1 MKWSILILTCPG
13 REKFLQR
20 LLDVLNPQV
29 AENPDVE
36 IRIRMDNRNMDRG
49 QNRKA
54 LIEEAEGQYVCFIDD
69 DDLVPRDY
77 VNSIYKL
84 LDGVDYIGFRVQ
96 AFQDNQPLAPTYHSL
111 KYLNWSQDSE
121 AYYRDLSHV
130 NPIRKELALQGVFCG
145 TGNEDVTWADS
156 MRGLM
161 IVKNEYY
168 IPKVMYWYFVRS
180 TKNDAVIPPLP
191 EQVEKELCSAAKS

>member
-29 AENPDVE
+29 VEHPDVE
-36 IRIRMDNRNMDRG
+36 VRVRMDDRNMDRG

-54 LIEEAEGQYVCFIDD
+54 LIEDAPGQYVCFIDD
-69 DDLVPRDY
+69 DDLVPLDY
-77 VNSIYKL
+77 VESIYKL

-96 AFQDNQPLAPTYHSL
+96 AFQDGQPFAPTYHSL
-111 KYLNWSQDSE
+111 KYMNWSQDGQ
-121 AYYRDLSHV
+121 AFYRDISHV
-130 NPIRKELALQGVFCG
+130 NPIRKELALQGVFRG

-161 IVKNEYY
+161 IVKSEYY

-180 TKNDAVIPPLP
+180 TKNDAVIPALP
-191 EQVEKELCSAAKS
+191 TQVEEALASH